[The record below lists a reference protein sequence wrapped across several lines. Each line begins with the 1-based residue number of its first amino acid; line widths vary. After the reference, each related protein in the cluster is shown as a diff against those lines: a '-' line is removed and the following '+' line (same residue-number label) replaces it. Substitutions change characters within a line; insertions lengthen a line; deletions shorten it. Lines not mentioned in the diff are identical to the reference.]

1 MIHLT
6 QKEKADRYDSLQTA
20 LEYTIKRYKERQK
33 ECEGRYGSADVIG
46 AYNKGQADTYKTIIE
61 DMETWKG

>member
-6 QKEKADRYDSLQTA
+6 QEEKADRYDSLQTA
-20 LEYTIKRYKERQK
+20 LKYTIKRYKERQK
-33 ECEGRYGSADVIG
+33 ECEERYVSADVIS

-61 DMETWKG
+61 DMETWKR